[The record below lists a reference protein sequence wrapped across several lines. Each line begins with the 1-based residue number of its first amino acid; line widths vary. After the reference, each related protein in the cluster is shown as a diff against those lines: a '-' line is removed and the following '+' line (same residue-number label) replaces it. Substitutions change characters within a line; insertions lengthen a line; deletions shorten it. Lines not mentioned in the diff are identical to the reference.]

1 MTGEGCLDDERRQ
14 LFRLN
19 ATLAAGGKVHC
30 QQREVG
36 REEGMEGRKEEGGRE
51 DWRVGGREGG
61 REEGME
67 GRKEE
72 GGRKDWREGER
83 NRGGREG
90 TRERKEL
97 REGWREGEVN
107 FNIPSFLL
115 KVFLFWCFTSGCHTV
130 CGLD

>member
-19 ATLAAGGKVHC
+19 ATLAAGGKEVHC

-36 REEGMEGRKEEGGRE
+36 REEGMEGG
-51 DWRVGGREGG
+51 
-61 REEGME
+61 
-67 GRKEE
+67 KEE
-72 GGRKDWREGER
+72 GGRKDWREGGREGER

-107 FNIPSFLL
+107 FNIPSFHL